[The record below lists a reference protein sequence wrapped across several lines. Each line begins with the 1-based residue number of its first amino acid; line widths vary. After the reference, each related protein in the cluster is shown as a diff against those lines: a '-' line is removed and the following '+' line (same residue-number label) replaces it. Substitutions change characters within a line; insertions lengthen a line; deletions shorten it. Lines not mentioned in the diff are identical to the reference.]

1 MLLNFRQFVEIIL
14 LVQINLT
21 LFIYR
26 LLEAKAVILF
36 WKVE

>member
-1 MLLNFRQFVEIIL
+1 MLLNFRHFLEIIL
-14 LVQINLT
+14 LVKINLT

-26 LLEAKAVILF
+26 LLEAKAVILV